1 MRYRLTRLLQSSDF
15 PPPLP
20 NALRVYLENG
30 QTRSFRYDD
39 STTVKDILNSIFS
52 KLQLRAKQYFAL
64 AIEYSLGARSSR
76 ISLLRPETKIVTI
89 SGCQILTICD
99 VCSDFAFIP
108 KDIEALW
115 LEDPRA
121 LDYYYQQ
128 CTADVVRGRYAFE
141 MRYEACVRLAAL
153 HMQQVTIESNLL
165 KENNTVSLTRL
176 VSEYGLNS
184 FLPSILLE
192 NVKRREIRKHVR
204 YYLKK
209 DSVKLSESLT
219 KQGSR
224 CDGQQSF
231 LSLRVTDPSVSLRVR
246 YLDLLSHLPSFG
258 GRGFSVT
265 FKESQI
271 DMIMQIDPRIGLL
284 VRHPGKTGRPTIS
297 IDYDLIDRLVVRRDS
312 EISSLISIRLKSN
325 PDQGLEFLVD
335 KDDID
340 DLVGYICGYQLIHC
354 NRQLA
359 CDFDETPPSQ
369 IQPPTNPPPYSAVHK
384 VIPCGWNYSSD
395 ITSSDQ
401 SLDLT
406 SEPPPYELANSFA
419 ESLDEKRTASH
430 SPKSEKSRS
439 PVSSRRNSDV
449 TKKLLKATDSLLT
462 KNCQKLQRKENGS
475 PLAPRSARQME
486 SVSDSS
492 DAEDSSWSS
501 PVRSPFIDGAIRKM
515 MNGRNGVRARPA
527 RIHRDRAV
535 AFSEQVPNLE
545 TLILFYQDS
554 NGVKSKMAQVKEN
567 GATAAISQ
575 GDDRNVVA
583 APMASIEEEMTI
595 SQITAAS

>member
-1 MRYRLTRLLQSSDF
+1 MAVSWGGHFRSSCF
-15 PPPLP
+15 WP
-20 NALRVYLENG
+20 G
-30 QTRSFRYDD
+30 TIHTTRSSHWEPPWASWRCRLGLPYGWEQARDD
-39 STTVKDILNSIFS
+39 AGNVYYIDHINRTTTYSDPRESIAPEGRRTVKIQRRPEIGFGFVAAGQHPTIIQFVSAEGPSDGLLYANDQILAVNGKDVRQESKDNVVAMVRSANDELELTVEQLPARPRSSRRSCRVRFTDRVLVASMPDGDIMNSIFS

-89 SGCQILTICD
+89 IRMPN
-99 VCSDFAFIP
+99 SDHLRCVFRFAFLP
-108 KDIEALW
+108 KDLEALW

-176 VSEYGLNS
+176 ESEYGLNS

-209 DSVKLSESLT
+209 DSAKLSESLA
-219 KQGSR
+219 KQCTR
-224 CDGQQSF
+224 CDGQQSL
-231 LSLRVTDPSVSLRVR
+231 LSLRVTDASVSLR
-246 YLDLLSHLPSFG
+246 
-258 GRGFSVT
+258 
-265 FKESQI
+265 
-271 DMIMQIDPRIGLL
+271 
-284 VRHPGKTGRPTIS
+284 
-297 IDYDLIDRLVVRRDS
+297 
-312 EISSLISIRLKSN
+312 
-325 PDQGLEFLVD
+325 
-335 KDDID
+335 
-340 DLVGYICGYQLIHC
+340 
-354 NRQLA
+354 
-359 CDFDETPPSQ
+359 
-369 IQPPTNPPPYSAVHK
+369 
-384 VIPCGWNYSSD
+384 
-395 ITSSDQ
+395 

-430 SPKSEKSRS
+430 SPRSEKSKS
-439 PVSSRRNSDV
+439 PISSRRNSDV
-449 TKKLLKATDSLLT
+449 TKKLLKATDSLLI
-462 KNCQKLQRKENGS
+462 KNSQKLQRKENGS
-475 PLAPRSARQME
+475 PLASRSARQME

-515 MNGRNGVRARPA
+515 MNGPPDGLVYEPGRRESIETLISSVHAQ
-527 RIHRDRAV
+527 
-535 AFSEQVPNLE
+535 QVPNLE

-554 NGVKSKMAQVKEN
+554 NGVKSKMPPIKEN
-567 GATAAISQ
+567 GASAAISQ